1 MTAHTISQT
10 LQLFHASMKQK
21 RAMYLHATV
30 ADWVLIIGLKISHFF
45 ATALILKACIEQE
58 IQLGCYQMNTVTAK
72 DT

>member
-1 MTAHTISQT
+1 MFRLKISVTYQ
-10 LQLFHASMKQK
+10 
-21 RAMYLHATV
+21 YTV

-58 IQLGCYQMNTVTAK
+58 IQLGCYQMNTVTPK

>member
-1 MTAHTISQT
+1 MPHELIIFTK
-10 LQLFHASMKQK
+10 FHQDC
-21 RAMYLHATV
+21 TV

-58 IQLGCYQMNTVTAK
+58 IQLGCYQMNTVTPK